1 MLKSFAGVPT
11 PMALKSLSA
20 RVKEEYALLYADDDD
35 SQSEEENNTTE
46 IFHQQADDIIKKLN
60 F

>member
-1 MLKSFAGVPT
+1 MNPLGVPT

-35 SQSEEENNTTE
+35 EDTTE
-46 IFHQQADDIIKKLN
+46 EVDQQDQDLRENQIMKKLN